1 MKSKKHADV
10 IQPLPF
16 ADLDKAA
23 FHGIAGEVARM
34 LSPYSEADSASH
46 IVQFLTLVGNLFGRG
61 PHRMVGRT
69 RHGTNLYVAIVGR
82 TSNSRKGTGLDDVSS
97 LMKEL
102 LEKEKW
108 SLRGGLVSGEGIIND
123 IRDDRYGW
131 RPNKETK
138 QMERAIIE
146 HGVDDKRAM
155 YVESEFNRVLE
166 VGAREGNVLSELL
179 RNGWDGKSLETRSK
193 QNPQTVAEPHISLI
207 GQITPEELLSQVC
220 SVRSNKVEAFNGYM
234 NRFLCVLARRTRVL
248 PNPAP
253 LPTEQLKRVLDRIDT
268 SVRFAATADE
278 IGITPEAAFYW
289 DIVYRKIAVGLTDNL
304 VGKLTARA
312 EPQIV
317 RLAMI
322 YTLLDSKHV
331 IDTLHLKAAV
341 AVWEYAER
349 STHFIFKDAIGVGVT
364 DTILKA
370 LRDAG
375 TDGLTE
381 TQISGLFNRNAPAPL
396 LNQALKLLLEGE
408 LANLHQGRNQRC
420 PDQSLARDY
429 QAPRRA
435 RVPIPATVRNQA
447 VGIAAP

>member
-1 MKSKKHADV
+1 MKSQKHADV
-10 IQPLPF
+10 IQPLPL

-166 VGAREGNVLSELL
+166 VGAREGNVLPSYC
-179 RNGWDGKSLETRSK
+179 GMDGTVSRSK
-193 QNPQTVAEPHISLI
+193 RAVS
-207 GQITPEELLSQVC
+207 
-220 SVRSNKVEAFNGYM
+220 
-234 NRFLCVLARRTRVL
+234 RTRK
-248 PNPAP
+248 PW
-253 LPTEQLKRVLDRIDT
+253 RSRT
-268 SVRFAATADE
+268 SVLSD
-278 IGITPEAAFYW
+278 
-289 DIVYRKIAVGLTDNL
+289 
-304 VGKLTARA
+304 
-312 EPQIV
+312 
-317 RLAMI
+317 RLRPKSCF
-322 YTLLDSKHV
+322 L
-331 IDTLHLKAAV
+331 
-341 AVWEYAER
+341 R
-349 STHFIFKDAIGVGVT
+349 S
-364 DTILKA
+364 A
-370 LRDAG
+370 L
-375 TDGLTE
+375 
-381 TQISGLFNRNAPAPL
+381 
-396 LNQALKLLLEGE
+396 
-408 LANLHQGRNQRC
+408 
-420 PDQSLARDY
+420 
-429 QAPRRA
+429 
-435 RVPIPATVRNQA
+435 
-447 VGIAAP
+447 

>member
-1 MKSKKHADV
+1 M
-10 IQPLPF
+10 
-16 ADLDKAA
+16 
-23 FHGIAGEVARM
+23 
-34 LSPYSEADSASH
+34 
-46 IVQFLTLVGNLFGRG
+46 
-61 PHRMVGRT
+61 
-69 RHGTNLYVAIVGR
+69 
-82 TSNSRKGTGLDDVSS
+82 
-97 LMKEL
+97 
-102 LEKEKW
+102 
-108 SLRGGLVSGEGIIND
+108 
-123 IRDDRYGW
+123 
-131 RPNKETK
+131 
-138 QMERAIIE
+138 
-146 HGVDDKRAM
+146 
-155 YVESEFNRVLE
+155 
-166 VGAREGNVLSELL
+166 
-179 RNGWDGKSLETRSK
+179 
-193 QNPQTVAEPHISLI
+193 
-207 GQITPEELLSQVC
+207 
-220 SVRSNKVEAFNGYM
+220 EAFNGYM

-248 PNPAP
+248 PDPAP

-408 LANLHQGRNQRC
+408 LATSTKEETKGAPTNRWRATTKR
-420 PDQSLARDY
+420 PEEREY
-429 QAPRRA
+429 QYLPLFETKPSASQLREFTKQNKLDAKTRA
-435 RVPIPATVRNQA
+435 ATAAMLKKRPGERAAASPQA
-447 VGIAAP
+447 VARKEAAIRNATFDPDPDPRELIRRDLKRAVVKKVSGLRPTGKKKK